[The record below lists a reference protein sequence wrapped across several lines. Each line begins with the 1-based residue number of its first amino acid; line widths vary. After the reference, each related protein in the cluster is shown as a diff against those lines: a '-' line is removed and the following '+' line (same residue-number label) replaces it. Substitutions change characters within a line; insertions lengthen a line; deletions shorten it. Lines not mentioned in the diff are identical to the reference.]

1 MIELSPRLELPEHVR
16 DFHHGVRADLDT
28 FAGDIISQ
36 SQRGPVFVHD
46 PLVLHD
52 MSLLSQTHAM
62 IKQDPSD
69 IRMHAVLPAAD
80 ALWFEKYS
88 HSHNLNVFSLVD
100 SVVGPFV
107 PAIHSNHVAK
117 AMRDASARHICFVI
131 GRTHDARKQVIE
143 NMGQVAQS
151 ASHVSYS
158 SHLSLD
164 AMLWL
169 CTKAGFPAT
178 DLEKLRD
185 HRHELRA
192 LMHLSTTDMYFR
204 HNIIKQGDVGYVCS
218 NHTMPRLE
226 DLAYRLNLH
235 MPETVGYRLGGSSRA
250 MRQAIEQLGYRGT
263 REALDNFDTNS
274 REKGEYD

>member
-52 MSLLSQTHAM
+52 MSLLSQTRAM
-62 IKQDPSD
+62 IRQDSSD

-88 HSHNLNVFSLVD
+88 QSHNLGVFSLFD
-100 SVVGPFV
+100 SVVGPFA

-117 AMRDASARHICFVI
+117 AMRDTSARHICFVI
-131 GRTHDARKQVIE
+131 GRTHEARRQVIE
-143 NMGQVAQS
+143 NMGHVAQS
-151 ASHVSYS
+151 ASHVSYP
-158 SHLSLD
+158 SHLSQD

-204 HNIIKQGDVGYVCS
+204 HNIIKQGDLGYICTKHNVPC
-218 NHTMPRLE
+218 LE
-226 DLAYRLNLH
+226 DLAHRLRLH

-250 MRQAIEQLGYRGT
+250 MRQAIEQLGYSGT
-263 REALDNFDTNS
+263 CEALDIFDTNV